1 MMTHKPLG
9 HRANPRRQPLRARE
23 SFDAGFAWHE
33 ICICRSFIDQT
44 SVAQREI
51 VPLQENPELRETGA
65 QELLKNPWRQLSLMA
80 SHLDWLLPLV
90 NFH

>member
-23 SFDAGFAWHE
+23 SFDAASPGTKFVFAE
-33 ICICRSFIDQT
+33 ASIDQM

-51 VPLQENPELRETGA
+51 VPLQESPELREWKQA
-65 QELLKNPWRQLSLMA
+65 RKNYLKTVA
-80 SHLDWLLPLV
+80 SVVTDGVTLRLAPSV
-90 NFH
+90 G